1 MPADPPVDRTAV
13 LDVAARLAD
22 ERGYPTLTLAM
33 LAAELGIRSQS
44 LYAHVDGIAGLRD
57 GLALLGQAMLADDLR
72 DAAMARTRSDALRSV
87 VHAMADFA
95 DTHPGWT
102 KRVFVH
108 PTTRRRCGRPANAP
122 SVRSWPCWAHSAW
135 KATIWR
141 TTTGSSGPACTGS

>member
-1 MPADPPVDRTAV
+1 M

-22 ERGYPTLTLAM
+22 ERGYPNLTLAM

-95 DTHPGWT
+95 DTHPGSATSSASQVRSSSPVAARAPAFRAWFGPRT
-102 KRVFVH
+102 GEAS
-108 PTTRRRCGRPANAP
+108 TTRTP
-122 SVRSWPCWAHSAW
+122 SHRAAIAALRSLDPLSAT
-135 KATIWR
+135 TI
-141 TTTGSSGPACTGS
+141 SSGPW